1 MAKATAARGKKP
13 ASKKFKIRSRRE
25 SKAVRRERAAEIV
38 RRLHDLYPDAD
49 CALTYSSPWEL
60 LVATILSAQ
69 CTDERVN
76 KETPALFA
84 RYPTIDSMAAAGQ
97 EEMEEMVRRT
107 GFFRNKARAI
117 REAAA
122 AVVEE
127 FNGELPRDLDQL
139 LTLRGVARKTA
150 NVVLG
155 TAFGIPSGVVVDT
168 HIGRLSQRLGLTRE
182 TTPEKIEQALIDLLD
197 RDEWIFAGHAIIWH
211 GRRICDARKPLCAEC
226 RLSDLCPSSTAGE

>member
-1 MAKATAARGKKP
+1 MAPPRKSARKSKP
-13 ASKKFKIRSRRE
+13 KFKIRSWREARAKRR
-25 SKAVRRERAAEIV
+25 ARVAEIV
-38 RRLHDLYPDAD
+38 TRLHRDYPDAD

-76 KETPALFA
+76 QETPALFA
-84 RYPTIDSMAAAGQ
+84 RYPTIAEMAAAGQ

-122 AVVEE
+122 VVVDN
-127 FNGELPRDLDQL
+127 FNGELPRDFDDL

-168 HIGRLSQRLGLTRE
+168 HIGRLSQRLGFTKE
-182 TTPEKIEQALIDLLD
+182 TDPGKVEQALIDLLK
-197 RDEWIFAGHAIIWH
+197 RDEWIFTGHALIWH
-211 GRRICDARKPLCAEC
+211 GRRVCDARKPDCTAC
-226 RLSDLCPSSTAGE
+226 RLRDLCPSSTATE